1 MAKDIKHDLL
11 SSAAMEKL
19 ANWSKNKTMPGANG
33 YTFYEVWQSFAQQLR
48 RTSLPERAA
57 AISFN
62 VFMAIPPIL
71 IFVFTLIPYLPI
83 SRQFTRAIFSL
94 IRDIV
99 PGKQNNTAIIQ
110 FLFDF
115 IHKPRNGLLSFGL
128 FLALFFSSNAM
139 MGILRSFDRNYEGFY
154 RRKTVR
160 KRQTALKL
168 TLIVFV
174 LVFCCLLL
182 LVAQGAVLQWIGI
195 ESSPL
200 RTLIKNVRWVIII
213 LLVFYFTSFIYRHG
227 PALRKKWPLL
237 TPGAVF
243 ATTLT
248 IIATFLVSFW
258 VNHFSN
264 YNKLYGSIGAIFI
277 LMSLI
282 YVNALVI
289 LLGFELNVSIAS
301 LKPLIH
307 DRKKE
312 AIASPIKKR
321 GNYLKD

>member
-1 MAKDIKHDLL
+1 MPAANKSKEKTLITKPAKEYHAWGQNIYLPGLSGISLHQLL
-11 SSAAMEKL
+11 K
-19 ANWSKNKTMPGANG
+19 
-33 YTFYEVWQSFAQQLR
+33 SFVRQVR
-48 RTSLPERAA
+48 RTSIAERAA

-62 VFMAIPPIL
+62 IFMAIPPVL

-83 SRQFTRAIFSL
+83 SKQFIRALFSL

-110 FLFDF
+110 FLYDF
-115 IHKPRNGLLSFGL
+115 LHRPRNGLLSFGL
-128 FLALFFSSNAM
+128 FLALFFSSNAF
-139 MGILRSFDRNYEGFY
+139 MGILRSFDKNYEGFY
-154 RRKTVR
+154 KRKAFR
-160 KRQTALKL
+160 KRQIALKL

-174 LVFCCLLL
+174 LVICCLLL
-182 LVAQGAVLQWIGI
+182 LIAQGAVLKWIGI

-200 RTLIKNVRWVIII
+200 RTVIKNVRWLIII
-213 LLVFYFTSFIYRHG
+213 LLVFYSISFIYRHG
-227 PALRKKWPLL
+227 PALRKRWPFITVGSIL
-237 TPGAVF
+237 

-258 VNHFSN
+258 ANHFSN

-289 LLGFELNVSIAS
+289 LLGFELNVTITA
-301 LKPLIH
+301 LKESA
-307 DRKKE
+307 KK
-312 AIASPIKKR
+312 K
-321 GNYLKD
+321 